1 MKLKTLVASLLLF
14 SSLGVVG
21 VVAGAA
27 DKHGP
32 AAPVESG
39 KLIEVTEKD
48 AAWAAKAR
56 QDYPLKVCVV
66 SDEELGSM
74 GDSPEYIYR
83 VAGQPDR
90 LVVVCCDGC
99 SEDFLSEP
107 ARFLGKIDAAKKDGA
122 TAEKK
127 PDGGKS
133 KDGKHEGHH

>member
-1 MKLKTLVASLLLF
+1 MKLNTLVASLLLV

-21 VVAGAA
+21 AVATAA
-27 DKHGP
+27 DKHVP
-32 AAPVESG
+32 AAPTESG

-48 AAWAAKAR
+48 AAWLAKAR

-66 SDEELGSM
+66 SDEDLGSM
-74 GDSPEYIYR
+74 GDAPEYIYR

-107 ARFLGKIDAAKKDGA
+107 ARFLAKIDAAKKDGA
-122 TAEKK
+122 KAEKG
-127 PDGGKS
+127 PDAGKHET
-133 KDGKHEGHH
+133 GKHEGHR

>member
-21 VVAGAA
+21 VVAAAA

-99 SEDFLSEP
+99 SEDFLGEP
-107 ARFLGKIDAAKKDGA
+107 ARFLAKIDAAKKDGGK
-122 TAEKK
+122 AEKA
-127 PDGGKS
+127 PGGGKHEA
-133 KDGKHEGHH
+133 GKHEGHR